1 MRKLFGEI
9 AAKAGATAGASA
21 AREEAMGAVQ
31 QIAMETAARAARE
44 KLLAMAS
51 KGQIKLSSSWRPT
64 ALIAVIAGRSDL
76 SDMDKIKLAAKAKM
90 EGNLGDLL
98 PKRFGNAKM
107 TLDDDPLHGKLKFA
121 AEEQST
127 LESQENID
135 PSRKWQTV
143 VFTDL
148 PDEKKRAE
156 QQSTKDNVSS
166 LRKRFETKNMKNNEA
181 YVIM

>member
-1 MRKLFGEI
+1 M
-9 AAKAGATAGASA
+9 
-21 AREEAMGAVQ
+21 
-31 QIAMETAARAARE
+31 
-44 KLLAMAS
+44 
-51 KGQIKLSSSWRPT
+51 
-64 ALIAVIAGRSDL
+64 AVIAGRSDL